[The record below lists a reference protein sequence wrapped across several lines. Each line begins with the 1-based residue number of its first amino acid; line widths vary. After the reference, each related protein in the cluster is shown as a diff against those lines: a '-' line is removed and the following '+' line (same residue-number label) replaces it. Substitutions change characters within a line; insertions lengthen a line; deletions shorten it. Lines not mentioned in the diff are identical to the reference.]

1 MNRFLA
7 LLFVVALTMLSPL
20 VASAQD
26 SGGGDSGGGTEGEA
40 GGKNI
45 GCPDSGAITNGG
57 FASDMCWSCMLPI
70 RIAGAGASGK
80 KFPGDMASPVC
91 VCPSKLLY
99 NYPTPG
105 ATYGMWKPTHFT
117 ESVRKPGCFPAIGQK
132 ANMGKIIG
140 LGQGGKG
147 QKPGVSGFF
156 NSHMYVFPTGA
167 ILDMFTSMACSEDSY
182 DMDLL
187 MVTEIDPTY
196 SNGELSMVINPEA
209 YLFNNPI
216 AMATCMVDA
225 VASSAYRP
233 IKELFWCFGS
243 WGQTYPLTGHGNAK
257 SGVQDASLASSRLVA
272 MMHKRGL
279 MKRTY
284 GSDSVCAA
292 SFAPFYEKQQYRWQ
306 MLYPMPQ
313 RFKNDWT
320 GAATILSREHRHAPV
335 VGDDWVQIQWR
346 YEECCVNIP

>member
-1 MNRFLA
+1 MIRLNCIVAGLLA
-7 LLFVVALTMLSPL
+7 LAAPAVAWGQD
-20 VASAQD
+20 ASSVGSAI
-26 SGGGDSGGGTEGEA
+26 GGAVSQ
-40 GGKNI
+40 I

-57 FASDMCWSCMLPI
+57 FATDMCWTCLLPI
-70 RIAGAGASGK
+70 RIAGAGASGRR
-80 KFPGDMASPVC
+80 FPGDMASPVC
-91 VCPSKLLY
+91 VCPSKALMGI
-99 NYPTPG
+99 PTPG
-105 ATYGMWKPTHFT
+105 VTYGMWKPTHFV
-117 ESVRKPGCFPAIGQK
+117 ENVRKPGCFPAIGQK
-132 ANMGKIIG
+132 AKLGKIIG

-147 QKPGVSGFF
+147 QEAGVSGYF

-167 ILDMFTSMACSEDSY
+167 ILDAFTSMACSEDSY

-187 MVTEIDPTY
+187 MITEIDPTY
-196 SNGELSMVINPEA
+196 NFGELSMIVNPESF
-209 YLFNNPI
+209 LFNNPI
-216 AMATCMVDA
+216 AMATCMVDS
-225 VASSAYRP
+225 VAATAYRP

-279 MKRTY
+279 VKRTY
-284 GSDSVCAA
+284 GNDAVCAA

-306 MLYPMPQ
+306 MLYPFPQ

-335 VGDDWVQIQWR
+335 VGDDWVQVMWR